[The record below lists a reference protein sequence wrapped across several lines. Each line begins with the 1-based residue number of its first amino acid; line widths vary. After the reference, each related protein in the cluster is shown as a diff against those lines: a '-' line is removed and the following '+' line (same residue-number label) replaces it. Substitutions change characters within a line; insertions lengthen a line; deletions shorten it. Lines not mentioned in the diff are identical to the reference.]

1 MLEKIYI
8 YYYFLKIDYE
18 QFNKLI
24 VPSRCPNPEGCP
36 GSNLKPLK
44 DEDQYIKDYQE
55 IKIQV
60 CTCLYIYKYYI

>member
-1 MLEKIYI
+1 MN
-8 YYYFLKIDYE
+8 YYTRFKIDYE

-24 VPSRCPNPEGCP
+24 VPLRCPNLEGCP
-36 GSNLKPLK
+36 GTNLKPLK

-60 CTCLYIYKYYI
+60 SVYLHL